1 MRVVI
6 VEAIYTLVILE
17 PGLRFLGRK
26 RRRKRGER
34 KNHLQLLSMILLLM
48 MRL

>member
-1 MRVVI
+1 MRVVV

-17 PGLRFLGRK
+17 PGLCFLGKK
-26 RRRKRGER
+26 RRKGGER